1 MFDTP
6 CVSTPRRSVIV
17 STSAPS
23 AASSGVRPSFSK
35 ICATVRRSAASE
47 TITWSFAGTLK
58 RSRIMARSPFC
69 SGAALGAADVAA
81 QDEAQ
86 VIAKVWL
93 QSAGPV
99 ALARLLPL
107 RRLLHVGRRQ
117 MIEGDVLAVAG
128 AAEAASAEHAGHG
141 GERRD
146 VLLVVPLVELGL
158 VLGRDVHRVQQ
169 QASGPG
175 RWKLIAR
182 EDLIALE
189 AHEALDLRRDP
200 LRPRRE
206 VRAAD
211 RQVRRARQY
220 LDVFQVVRGDR
231 DLGVSRADPALANE
245 KAGHAL
251 ALRQVLGVVPVLELV
266 LGRVPD
272 AYRRDQRALCH
283 DRLLPA
289 EDCHAARAR
298 AMARP
303 PRARSRAPRHS
314 ATPARPADR
323 HASGARGGPPSATGD
338 RQRGMPS

>member
-93 QSAGPV
+93 QPAGPV

-128 AAEAASAEHAGHG
+128 AAEAAGAEHAGHG

-169 QASGPG
+169 QASGSG

-211 RQVRRARQY
+211 RQVGRARQH
-220 LDVFQVVRGDR
+220 LDVVEVVRGNR
-231 DLGVSRADPALANE
+231 DLAVSRADPALADE

-251 ALRQVLGVVPVLELV
+251 ALRQMLGVVPILELV
-266 LGRVPD
+266 LGRLPD
-272 AYRRDQRALCH
+272 AHRRDQRGLCH
-283 DRLLPA
+283 GRLLPA
-289 EDCHAARAR
+289 EECHGARVW
-298 AMARP
+298 AMPRP
-303 PRARSRAPRHS
+303 ARSRS
-314 ATPARPADR
+314 TPARAADR
-323 HASGARGGPPSATGD
+323 HASGARGGPPWATGD
-338 RQRGMPS
+338 RPYGTPS